1 MFIFGQGTRVYWY
14 SDFGHVI
21 RSAKV
26 HLNHYGD
33 IMTTKTRPR
42 FNPEFK
48 VECAQLV
55 LDQRYSVRE
64 AADAMNVGHST
75 LDKWVRKL
83 KAEREGSLTAGK
95 PITEEQREIA
105 ELKKRV
111 KRLEIEKDI
120 LKKASA
126 LLMSDSMNG
135 LR

>member
-1 MFIFGQGTRVYWY
+1 M
-14 SDFGHVI
+14 
-21 RSAKV
+21 

-42 FNPEFK
+42 FNLEFK

-83 KAEREGSLTAGK
+83 KTEREGSLTAGK

>member
-1 MFIFGQGTRVYWY
+1 MHT
-14 SDFGHVI
+14 
-21 RSAKV
+21 
-26 HLNHYGD
+26 NHYGD
-33 IMTTKTRPR
+33 NMTKKTRPT

-55 LDQRYSVRE
+55 LDQGYSVRE
-64 AADAMNVGHST
+64 AAEAMNVGKST

-83 KAEREGSLTAGK
+83 KSERDGTLTTGK

-105 ELKKRV
+105 ELKKQV
-111 KRLEIEKDI
+111 KRLELEKDI

-126 LLMSDSMNG
+126 LLMSDSING

>member
-1 MFIFGQGTRVYWY
+1 
-14 SDFGHVI
+14 
-21 RSAKV
+21 
-26 HLNHYGD
+26 
-33 IMTTKTRPR
+33 MTTKTRPR
-42 FNPEFK
+42 FNPELK
-48 VECAQLV
+48 VEYARLV

-64 AADAMNVGHST
+64 AADAMNVGYST

-83 KAEREGSLTAGK
+83 KAEREGSLTTGK

-105 ELKKRV
+105 ELKRRV

>member
-1 MFIFGQGTRVYWY
+1 MH
-14 SDFGHVI
+14 S
-21 RSAKV
+21 
-26 HLNHYGD
+26 NHYGD
-33 IMTTKTRPR
+33 NMAKKTRPT

-55 LDQRYSVRE
+55 LDQGYSIRE
-64 AADAMNVGHST
+64 AAEAMNVGKSP

-83 KAEREGSLTAGK
+83 KAERDGTLTAGK

-105 ELKKRV
+105 ELKKQIQ
-111 KRLEIEKDI
+111 RLEMEKDI

-126 LLMSDSMNG
+126 LLMSDTMKG

>member
-1 MFIFGQGTRVYWY
+1 M
-14 SDFGHVI
+14 
-21 RSAKV
+21 
-26 HLNHYGD
+26 HLNHCGD
-33 IMTTKTRPR
+33 NMTKKTRPTY
-42 FNPEFK
+42 NPEFK

-55 LDQRYSVRE
+55 LDQGYSVRE
-64 AADAMNVGHST
+64 AADAMNIGKST

-83 KAEREGSLTAGK
+83 RAERDGTLTTGK

-105 ELKKRV
+105 ELKKQI